1 MMSAAAADAISSVT
15 PMLASNRAP
24 DNFGFARVAAI
35 SAARS
40 GLRAKSTTSRPAR
53 AATPASAVPQ
63 APAPIT
69 ATELKDGIA
78 WPQMRSLAPLLRG
91 EGWGEG
97 LFDPRLLKKYRAR
110 HPPPPP
116 AQSAATPPP
125 QPGGGRPRSRH
136 ETSFNVKI

>member
-1 MMSAAAADAISSVT
+1 MMSARAADAISSVT
-15 PMLASNRAP
+15 PMLASNRTP

-35 SAARS
+35 SAARA

-69 ATELKDGIA
+69 ATDLKDGIG

-97 LFDPRLLKKYRAR
+97 QL
-110 HPPPPP
+110 
-116 AQSAATPPP
+116 SANSEVEMSAV
-125 QPGGGRPRSRH
+125 PG
-136 ETSFNVKI
+136 

>member
-78 WPQMRSLAPLLRG
+78 CPQIRSLPPLFRG
-91 EGWGEG
+91 EVWGEG

-116 AQSAATPPP
+116 PQRPGAPPP
-125 QPGGGRPRSRH
+125 TRGGGRGRARG
-136 ETSFNVKI
+136 E